1 MKKRNILLLLL
12 SSLIGYLE
20 WAGGNNG
27 FLFELE
33 ALVLQKLWSDPMA
46 VLHPFTILPMLG
58 QVLLLVTLFQKKPS
72 KALFISGLVCL
83 STIMVLLFVI
93 GLLTMKWKIIACSL
107 PFLITAVAA
116 VLNLRK
122 NRSKNTD

>member
-1 MKKRNILLLLL
+1 MKKQTILLLLL

-33 ALVLQKLWSDPMA
+33 AVVLQKLWSDPLA
-46 VLHPFTILPMLG
+46 AIHPFTILPLLG

-72 KALFISGLVCL
+72 KALFITGLVCL

-93 GLLTMKWKIIACSL
+93 GLLAMNWKIIVCSL
-107 PFLITAVAA
+107 PFLVTAVVA
-116 VLNLRK
+116 VMYLRK
-122 NRSKNTD
+122 KGK